1 MKAKCDFY
9 VYRKVSR
16 KDGSKVLKL
25 IFKFSLVAEVLS
37 DEQSVMDASFDISY
51 DSSEYY
57 VERLYSTM

>member
-16 KDGSKVLKL
+16 KDGSKLLKL
-25 IFKFSLVAEVLS
+25 VFKFSLVGEVLS
-37 DEQSVMDASFDISY
+37 NEQSDMDAFFDITY

-57 VERLYSTM
+57 VERLYSLM